1 MDISTECL
9 TNVNMKLIDKDAVVA
24 EIKKKIRTE
33 QGYSSGDAE
42 CGYRDFA
49 REILSYLDTLEVKEV
64 DEVVENFA
72 KSKRKELE
80 KMIPGFVDDRKFTD
94 IVLNFYERGIRDGVQ
109 MMLERMT
116 DIIAERN
123 ATHVSA
129 QMSEAASGKLNDA
142 YNEKNK
148 EDWR

>member
-1 MDISTECL
+1 ME
-9 TNVNMKLIDKDAVVA
+9 LIDKSAIVA
-24 EIKKKIRTE
+24 EIEKIIKE
-33 QGYSSGDAE
+33 AHPNSEFSHGYFTSCE
-42 CGYRDFA
+42 KT
-49 REILSYLDTLEVKEV
+49 LSFLDTLEVKEV

-72 KSKRKELE
+72 KSKREELE

-116 DIIAERN
+116 DIIAARN

-129 QMSEAASGKLNDA
+129 QMSEASASGKLNDA